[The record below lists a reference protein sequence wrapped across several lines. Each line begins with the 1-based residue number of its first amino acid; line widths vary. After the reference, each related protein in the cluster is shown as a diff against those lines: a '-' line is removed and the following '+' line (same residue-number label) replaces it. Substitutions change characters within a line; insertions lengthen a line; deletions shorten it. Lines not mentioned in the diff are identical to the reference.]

1 MQNVLFSFEGKTIAQ
16 LRAQYQT
23 LLSPAATEVCTETGK
38 EVAIDRQ
45 NDDSEQFISQFAAY
59 LFGECQAKK
68 DPIIS
73 FLLKNDV
80 ELAGD
85 GGRLRFFISKRILQD
100 ECIVCPNFDYKICFA
115 DNYGGCLDTE
125 TEWIANGSDKAEF
138 IQATSLFFHQFL
150 EYNH

>member
-45 NDDSEQFISQFAAY
+45 NDYSEQFISQFAAY

-85 GGRLRFFISKRILQD
+85 GGRLRFFISKSLQA
-100 ECIVCPNFDYKICFA
+100 ECIVCPNFDYRIYLA

-150 EYNH
+150 QYNN

>member
-1 MQNVLFSFEGKTIAQ
+1 MENIVYSFEGKTIAQ

-23 LLSPAATEVCTETGK
+23 LLSSAATEVCTETGK
-38 EVAIDRQ
+38 VWEIDRQ
-45 NDDSEQFISQFAAY
+45 NDHSEQFISQFAAY

-73 FLLKNDV
+73 FLLKNDAK
-80 ELAGD
+80 LTGG
-85 GGRLRFFISKRILQD
+85 GGRLRFFISENLQA

-125 TEWIANGSDKAEF
+125 TEWIENSSSEAEF

-150 EYNH
+150 QYNH

>member
-1 MQNVLFSFEGKTIAQ
+1 MQNDLFSFEGKTIPQ
-16 LRAQYQT
+16 LRSQYQA

-45 NDDSEQFISQFAAY
+45 NDHSEQFISQFAAY

-85 GGRLRFFISKRILQD
+85 GGRLRFSVSKKLQA
-100 ECIVCPNFDYKICFA
+100 ECIVFRDFDYKICFA

-125 TEWIANGSDKAEF
+125 TEWIASGSDKAEF